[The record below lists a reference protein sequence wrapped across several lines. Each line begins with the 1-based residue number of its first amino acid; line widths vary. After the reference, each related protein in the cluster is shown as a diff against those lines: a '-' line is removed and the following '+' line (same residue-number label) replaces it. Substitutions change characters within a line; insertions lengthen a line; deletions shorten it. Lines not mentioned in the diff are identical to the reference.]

1 MGDQDNNDNEN
12 DNAAINQDSL
22 AADSAEQSSAD
33 QSAAEQDSSGT
44 EPETAQEVIAQ
55 AQPEE
60 AAIPVEEEAAVAQ
73 ESGTNTP
80 EEASPEV
87 SATEDVGPVLAKGDT
102 PDFRWFVLKTMTGQ
116 ENNVSKALKEAIV
129 NYRMNQYFSQIMVPE
144 ETVVTNINGKKRKI
158 KKKFFPGYVLVKMIM
173 TDDTWH
179 LVRKV
184 DKIAGFV
191 GGTSSKPVPL
201 TDQEAA
207 YMTHQAE
214 EGFKHT
220 RTSVNF
226 VEGET
231 VKVIE
236 GPFTSFIGTVE
247 AVNEK
252 GKLKVNV
259 SIFGRP
265 TPVELDFTQVE
276 KVS

>member
-1 MGDQDNNDNEN
+1 MGDQEN
-12 DNAAINQDSL
+12 DENKLTELPADETAEDSQ
-22 AADSAEQSSAD
+22 ASEQGKEEEIAVS
-33 QSAAEQDSSGT
+33 
-44 EPETAQEVIAQ
+44 PETV
-55 AQPEE
+55 
-60 AAIPVEEEAAVAQ
+60 
-73 ESGTNTP
+73 
-80 EEASPEV
+80 
-87 SATEDVGPVLAKGDT
+87 TEDVASDKAPAPTSAKGKGKNKDEEVPCIMAKGDT

-129 NYRMNQYFSQIMVPE
+129 NYKMNQYFAQIMVPE

-173 TDDTWH
+173 SDDTWH
-179 LVRKV
+179 LVKKV

-191 GGTSSKPVPL
+191 GGTSSKPQPL

-236 GPFTSFIGTVE
+236 GPFTSFVGTVE